1 MSLFNTLVAKQKP
14 AQEFERKGF
23 NIEATEMDGSNIVA
37 PHPDEMML
45 RRTCNELYSLLARN
59 YKMMMRVKR
68 IDDYEFYDLRYE
80 TGKALQAMEDER
92 KANERVAKVL
102 STRGGGGASAG
113 SDRNFVR
120 LVQTGKRGEV
130 VEEWERTV

>member
-1 MSLFNTLVAKQKP
+1 MSFIDTLVAKQKP

-23 NIEATEMDGSNIVA
+23 NIEATEMDGSNIAA
-37 PHPDEMML
+37 PSPDEMML

-80 TGKALQAMEDER
+80 MGKTLQEMQDKR
-92 KANERVAKVL
+92 KAEERVAAIAQSRGIL
-102 STRGGGGASAG
+102 RSGGGSSAG
-113 SDRNFVR
+113 
-120 LVQTGKRGEV
+120 QA
-130 VEEWERTV
+130 

>member
-14 AQEFERKGF
+14 EVEFERKKE
-23 NIEATEMDGSNIVA
+23 IDMLIDAVEMDGSNIVA
-37 PHPDEMML
+37 PHPDEIML

-68 IDDYEFYDLRYE
+68 IDDHEFYDLRYE

-92 KANERVAKVL
+92 KANERVAEVL
-102 STRGGGGASAG
+102 STRGGGGGGSASAG
-113 SDRNFVR
+113 ASASGPSIVR
-120 LVQTGKRGEV
+120 IVQ
-130 VEEWERTV
+130 

>member
-14 AQEFERKGF
+14 EVEFERKEFVIGT
-23 NIEATEMDGSNIVA
+23 AEMQGSAISA
-37 PHPDEMML
+37 PTPNEMML

-92 KANERVAKVL
+92 KANERVAEVL
-102 STRGGGGASAG
+102 STRGGGNASAG
-113 SDRNFVR
+113 ASGPSIVR
-120 LVQTGKRGEV
+120 IVQ
-130 VEEWERTV
+130 